1 MNQNDDSSRI
11 HESFPNAQRANQ
23 PVSTGVSAPAA
34 PAAAP
39 LAAEQAGPPVTAA
52 PAGSMTAGVMQDG
65 GDQGGGIVAKLKQFK
80 TKVTERPGKDG
91 GPPSWLV
98 EVGSAQVKV
107 YVTPFR
113 GKEFFTVSYWVD
125 RKRIRRV
132 YPTQEEAIAEAKEA
146 GKRLAKGVA
155 GVPEVS
161 SADWACYSRSR
172 QILDPLGIPLERGAA
187 LVAHI
192 VQRLAGRAT
201 PEQAIEYFLKR
212 HPHGMVVKKVEEVV
226 KECLEAKRKDGLSAR
241 YLRQLG
247 YDLAR
252 FKGRFRNY
260 LGDVSGVM
268 IDDWL
273 RSLDLAPRTRNN
285 LRASFQVLFNFAK
298 ARRYLAK
305 DHDEMASVSA
315 VKDADGEIGIF
326 RPGELR
332 ELLTMAKP
340 ELVPAVAIGA
350 FAGVRH
356 EEIQRLD
363 WQDIKLKAGIIEIR
377 AAKAKTA
384 SRRTI
389 PIVPSLKAWLLETGH
404 DEEGRSL
411 RAGNLT
417 GPVCPF
423 LDFTRQLLKLAA
435 AVNEARIGTGRA
447 TKGGK
452 GEFKWQHNGLR
463 HSFISYRVALVKNV
477 NEVALEAGNSPQM
490 IFQHYRELVTPQDA
504 KAWFAITPGSVK
516 AMRAK
521 AERERRAKIVA
532 FPVKAAA

>member
-11 HESFPNAQRANQ
+11 NENSPSTQRANQ

-52 PAGSMTAGVMQDG
+52 PAGSMTAGVMQNG

-98 EVGSAQVKV
+98 EVGSAHLKV

-113 GKEFFTVSYWVD
+113 DKEFYTLSYWVD
-125 RKRIRRV
+125 GKRVRRV
-132 YPTQEEAIAEAKEA
+132 YPTQEAAIHEAKEA
-146 GKRLAKGVA
+146 GKRLARGVA

-201 PEQAIEYFLKR
+201 PEQAIEYYLKC
-212 HPHGMVVKKVEEVV
+212 HPHGMVAKKVEEVV

-247 YDLAR
+247 YDLDR
-252 FKGRFRNY
+252 FKGRFKNY
-260 LGDVSGVM
+260 IGDVSGVM
-268 IDDWL
+268 IDEWL
-273 RSLDLAPRTRNN
+273 RSLELAPRTRNN

-298 ARRYLAK
+298 ARKYLAK
-305 DHDEMASVSA
+305 DHDEMASVSL

-332 ELLTMAKP
+332 ELLAMAKP
-340 ELVPAVAIGA
+340 ELVPALMIGA

-363 WQDIKLKAGIIEIR
+363 WQDIKLKARIIEIR

-389 PIVPSLKAWLLETGH
+389 PIVPSLRAWLREYRQ
-404 DEEGRSL
+404 ES
-411 RAGNLT
+411 

-435 AVNEARIGTGRA
+435 AVNEARIRAGRA
-447 TKGGK
+447 TKGGR
-452 GEFKWQHNGLR
+452 GEFKWEHNGLR
-463 HSFISYRVALVKNV
+463 HSFISYRVAAVKNV
-477 NEVALEAGNSPQM
+477 AQVALEAGNSPQM

-504 KAWFAITPGSVK
+504 RAWFAITPESMK
-516 AMRAK
+516 AMRQK
-521 AERERRAKIVA
+521 AERERQAKIVA

>member
-1 MNQNDDSSRI
+1 
-11 HESFPNAQRANQ
+11 
-23 PVSTGVSAPAA
+23 
-34 PAAAP
+34 
-39 LAAEQAGPPVTAA
+39 
-52 PAGSMTAGVMQDG
+52 MTAGVMQNG
-65 GDQGGGIVAKLKQFK
+65 NGQGGEVVAKVKQFK
-80 TKVTERPGKDG
+80 TKVTERAGKDG

-98 EVGSAQVKV
+98 EVGSAHLKV
-107 YVTPFR
+107 YMTPFR
-113 GKEFFTVSYWVD
+113 KKEFYTLSYWVD
-125 RKRIRRV
+125 GKRVRRV
-132 YPTQEEAIAEAKEA
+132 YPTQEAAIHEAKEA

-187 LVAHI
+187 LVAHLI
-192 VQRLAGRAT
+192 QRLAGRAT
-201 PEQAIEYFLKR
+201 PEQAIEYFIKC
-212 HPHGMVVKKVEEVV
+212 HPHGMVAKKVEEVV

-241 YLRQLG
+241 YRRQLG
-247 YDLAR
+247 YDLDR
-252 FKGRFRNY
+252 FKGRFKNY
-260 LGDVSGVM
+260 IGDVSGVM
-268 IDDWL
+268 IDEWL

-298 ARRYLAK
+298 ARKYLAR
-305 DHDEMASVSA
+305 DHDEMASVSL

-332 ELLTMAKP
+332 ELLAMAKP
-340 ELVPAVAIGA
+340 ELVPALVIGA

-363 WQDIKLKAGIIEIR
+363 WQDIKLRAGIIEIR

-389 PIVPSLKAWLLETGH
+389 PIVPSLKAWLLAQGDRTEREALRTGT
-404 DEEGRSL
+404 RS
-411 RAGNLT
+411 

-435 AVNEARIGTGRA
+435 TVNEARVLAGRVS
-447 TKGGK
+447 KDGK
-452 GEFKWQHNGLR
+452 GKFEWQHNGLR

-477 NEVALEAGNSPQM
+477 NQVALEAGNSPQM
-490 IFQHYRELVTPQDA
+490 IFKHYRELVTPQDA
-504 KAWFAITPGSVK
+504 KAWFAVTPKSIK
-516 AMRAK
+516 AARQK
-521 AERERRAKIVA
+521 AEKERRAKIVP
-532 FPVKAAA
+532 FPSKAAA